1 MVVTYPITIQEPFSK
16 PDEYP
21 SARDRAVTRAIQDAI
36 AEVIGVSLQSSRE
49 NQVSMHNEIAD
60 QKFSQIE
67 RSDIFGLARPK
78 VLEESIDPSSG
89 GSILKVRAE
98 VTVCAPKQE
107 FLDQLAKAR
116 ALKNRKVPTAV
127 DPSITE
133 WFDPKTGQPRL
144 WYSQPKGRSAEFFDA
159 EGFHPKT
166 GTKLQPVTG
175 KFYDEWK
182 GRREQEKREALQRE
196 ERAKKAQA
204 EREERERKA
213 AEFRAEQERQRAAEQ
228 LVRQQRLERAHE
240 LCDQYAASP
249 YDARRPAGISGA
261 PYDILK
267 TNQRDAVEAC
277 EAAVQRF
284 PNEQR
289 FRYQYARALQ
299 ISDPKKAIPL
309 LRQLMA
315 LKYPA
320 AFDNYG
326 WALLDKRVELNDA
339 NGAVASF
346 RMGADLGDPDAMDS
360 LASFILE
367 GKASPRSPDEALTLL
382 QRAASTGH
390 VSAQVR
396 LQAARE
402 QEAQMQ
408 AARVREE
415 QQRIQQEQAAR
426 MFLGIVGGALQS
438 IPRR

>member
-1 MVVTYPITIQEPFSK
+1 MVVSNPITIQEPFSK

-21 SARDRAVTRAIQDAI
+21 TARDRAITRAIQDAI

-49 NQVSMHNEIAD
+49 NQVSMHNEVAD

-78 VLEESIDPSSG
+78 VLEESINPSSE
-89 GSILKVRAE
+89 GSILKIRSE

-127 DPSITE
+127 DPNVAE
-133 WFDPKTGQPRL
+133 WFDAKTGQSKL
-144 WYSQPKGRSAEFFDA
+144 WYSQPKGRPAEFFDA
-159 EGFHPKT
+159 EGYHPKT

-175 KFYDEWK
+175 KFYDDWK
-182 GRREQEKREALQRE
+182 EKRERERKDALLRE

-204 EREERERKA
+204 EREEKERRA
-213 AEFRAEQERQRAAEQ
+213 AELRAEQEKQRAAEQ
-228 LVRQQRLERAHE
+228 LARQQRLERAPE

-249 YDARRPAGISGA
+249 YDARKPAGLSGA
-261 PYDILK
+261 PYELLK
-267 TNQRDAVEAC
+267 TNQRDALEVC

-299 ISDPKKAIPL
+299 ISDPKKAMPL
-309 LRQLMA
+309 LRQLIA

-326 WALLDKRVELNDA
+326 WALLDKRVELNDI

-360 LASFILE
+360 LAASILE

-382 QRAASTGH
+382 QRAVSMGH
-390 VSAQVR
+390 VTAQVR

-402 QEAQMQ
+402 QEAQAQ
-408 AARVREE
+408 AARLREE
-415 QQRIQQEQAAR
+415 QQRMQQEQAAR